1 IALVAVWRSRP
12 RVARIA
18 VAAQVIFVLWAWA
31 VGQWPYLVPP
41 DLTIAD
47 AAAPN
52 ATLTALLV
60 VTGIGSLLLLPSLW
74 FLFRVFKSRN
84 PAAISVRTRRTD
96 CASFTRRRT
105 PVASERSGR
114 FPGRRSCSTC

>member
-1 IALVAVWRSRP
+1 M
-12 RVARIA
+12 
-18 VAAQVIFVLWAWA
+18 LWAGA

-84 PAAISVRTRRTD
+84 PAAIY
-96 CASFTRRRT
+96 
-105 PVASERSGR
+105 
-114 FPGRRSCSTC
+114 